1 MVPADLLY
9 NLDLKLREITMQ
21 HDKLMGGVSI
31 FALGDLYQLQPV
43 NGHYVFEEPSNEE
56 HRVSFTLRNLWH
68 QFQVVNLEEN
78 HRQGAAKEFGDLLN
92 RIRVGAHTKED
103 LEFLQTRVRSEK
115 ECGKPQL
122 YQGQGESNEVFN
134 YIKKGNDS
142 GDTGNKS
149 EEMKEKECG
158 QPHPYK
164 GQGESNKVLINK
176 KDENGSID
184 SGRESVG
191 MKDLDADTEM
201 GANAAIHIYGTNLP
215 VTKRNLAVL
224 NEMPGELYEIHARN
238 MHRTMKNWKPKTD
251 NAGCVK
257 NTPFQSVLKLKKGA
271 EVILTLNI
279 NTVDGLTNGARGT
292 LLNVEKKNGA
302 VSRLIVEF
310 HNPEHGREQREK
322 MPCKRYPQ
330 GTYIEPVMWQY
341 LEKGLTASV
350 FQFPVR
356 LAASITSHKIQV
368 KTQFISQYSILFYAF
383 QLVTNEMYRMT
394 FVAGPNCSS
403 TKCVGCRH
411 KKCMEAGHGLCH
423 ALKGLRT
430 KSTLHNGRI
439 G

>member
-1 MVPADLLY
+1 M
-9 NLDLKLREITMQ
+9 K
-21 HDKLMGGVSI
+21 
-31 FALGDLYQLQPV
+31 
-43 NGHYVFEEPSNEE
+43 
-56 HRVSFTLRNLWH
+56 
-68 QFQVVNLEEN
+68 
-78 HRQGAAKEFGDLLN
+78 
-92 RIRVGAHTKED
+92 
-103 LEFLQTRVRSEK
+103 EK
-115 ECGKPQL
+115 ECGQPQL

-134 YIKKGNDS
+134 
-142 GDTGNKS
+142 NKREDNGS
-149 EEMKEKECG
+149 HNASNESDEMEEKECG
-158 QPHPYK
+158 QPQLYQ
-164 GQGESNKVLINK
+164 GQGGSNEVFNHK
-176 KDENGSID
+176 KEENGSSD
-184 SGRESVG
+184 AGKESVG
-191 MKDLDADTEM
+191 TKDLDADTEM
-201 GANAAIHIYGTNLP
+201 RTKAAIHIYGTNLP

>member
-9 NLDLKLREITMQ
+9 NLDLKLREITLH
-21 HDKLMGGVSI
+21 HDKVMGGISI
-31 FALGDLYQLQPV
+31 FALGDLFQLQPV

-56 HRVSFTLRNLWH
+56 HKVSFTLRNLWH
-68 QFQVVNLEEN
+68 RFQVVNLEEN
-78 HRQGAAKEFGDLLN
+78 HRQGEAKSFGDLLN
-92 RIRVGAHTKED
+92 RVRVGAHTEED
-103 LEFLQTRVRSEK
+103 LKFLQTRVRSEK
-115 ECGKPQL
+115 ECGQPQI
-122 YQGQGESNEVFN
+122 YQGQGESHKVLNNKREDNGSHTASNE
-134 YIKKGNDS
+134 
-142 GDTGNKS
+142 S

-158 QPHPYK
+158 QPKLYR
-164 GQGESNKVLINK
+164 GQGESNKVLNNK
-176 KDENGSID
+176 KEDNGSRNA
-184 SGRESVG
+184 SNESEEMKEKEVG
-191 MKDLDADTEM
+191 QSQLYRGQGESNKVFNTEKEGNGSRDASEESEERTK
-201 GANAAIHIYGTNLP
+201 AAIHIYGTNMP

-238 MHRTMKNWKPKTD
+238 MHRTIKNWKPKTD

-271 EVILTLNI
+271 EVILTLNV

-322 MPCKRYPQ
+322 MPCKRYPK

-341 LEKGLTASV
+341 IEKGLTASV

-368 KTQFISQYSILFYAF
+368 KTHFIFQYI
-383 QLVTNEMYRMT
+383 MYI
-394 FVAGPNCSS
+394 V
-403 TKCVGCRH
+403 
-411 KKCMEAGHGLCH
+411 LCF
-423 ALKGLRT
+423 
-430 KSTLHNGRI
+430 
-439 G
+439 

>member
-31 FALGDLYQLQPV
+31 FALQPV

-115 ECGKPQL
+115 ECGHPHLYQGQGESNEVYNNNKEGNDSGDAAKETEEMKEKECGQPQL
-122 YQGQGESNEVFN
+122 YQGQGESNEVLN
-134 YIKKGNDS
+134 HKK
-142 GDTGNKS
+142 
-149 EEMKEKECG
+149 E
-158 QPHPYK
+158 
-164 GQGESNKVLINK
+164 
-176 KDENGSID
+176 ENGSSD
-184 SGRESVG
+184 AGKQSVG
-191 MKDLDADTEM
+191 TKDLDADTERRTK
-201 GANAAIHIYGTNLP
+201 AAIHIYGTNLP

-238 MHRTMKNWKPKTD
+238 MHRTIKNWKPKTD

-271 EVILTLNI
+271 EVILTLNV

-322 MPCKRYPQ
+322 MPCKRYPK

-341 LEKGLTASV
+341 IDKGLTASV

-368 KTQFISQYSILFYAF
+368 KTHFMFQYIKHHVMFLS
-383 QLVTNEMYRMT
+383 
-394 FVAGPNCSS
+394 
-403 TKCVGCRH
+403 
-411 KKCMEAGHGLCH
+411 
-423 ALKGLRT
+423 
-430 KSTLHNGRI
+430 
-439 G
+439 

>member
-9 NLDLKLREITMQ
+9 NLDLKLREITLQ
-21 HDKLMGGVSI
+21 HDTVMGGISI
-31 FALGDLYQLQPV
+31 FALGDLFQLQPV

-56 HRVSFTLRNLWH
+56 HKVSFTLRNLWH
-68 QFQVVNLEEN
+68 RFQVVNLEEN
-78 HRQGAAKEFGDLLN
+78 HRQGLAKSFGDLLN
-92 RIRVGAHTKED
+92 RVRVGAHTEED
-103 LEFLQTRVRSEK
+103 LKFLQTRVRSEK
-115 ECGKPQL
+115 ECGQPQI
-122 YQGQGESNEVFN
+122 YQGQGESHKVLNNKREDNGSHTASNE
-134 YIKKGNDS
+134 
-142 GDTGNKS
+142 S

-158 QPHPYK
+158 QPQLYR
-164 GQGESNKVLINK
+164 GQGESNKVFNTEK
-176 KDENGSID
+176 EGNGS
-184 SGRESVG
+184 R
-191 MKDLDADTEM
+191 DASEQSEERTK
-201 GANAAIHIYGTNLP
+201 AAIHIYGTNMP

-238 MHRTMKNWKPKTD
+238 MHRTIKNWKPKTD

-302 VSRLIVEF
+302 VSRLIVQF

-322 MPCKRYPQ
+322 MPCKRYPK

-341 LEKGLTASV
+341 IDKGLTASV

-368 KTQFISQYSILFYAF
+368 KTHFIFQYI
-383 QLVTNEMYRMT
+383 MYI
-394 FVAGPNCSS
+394 V
-403 TKCVGCRH
+403 
-411 KKCMEAGHGLCH
+411 LCF
-423 ALKGLRT
+423 
-430 KSTLHNGRI
+430 
-439 G
+439 